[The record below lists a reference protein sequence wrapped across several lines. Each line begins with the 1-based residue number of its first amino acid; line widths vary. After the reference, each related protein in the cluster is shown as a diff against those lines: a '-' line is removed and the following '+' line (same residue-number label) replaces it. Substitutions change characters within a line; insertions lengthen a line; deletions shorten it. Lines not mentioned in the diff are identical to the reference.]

1 MREVK
6 EELAGR
12 RVLVVDDDIRNIF
25 AMTASLEQLGMI
37 VLHAESGKE
46 SIEVLKSEPDV
57 DVVLMDIMMPDLD
70 GYDTM
75 RVIRGF
81 ERFRQLPIIAV
92 TAKAM
97 KEDRE
102 KCLQAGANDYISKP
116 VNVEQ
121 LALLLRA
128 SLTRSL
134 S

>member
-1 MREVK
+1 MK
-6 EELAGR
+6 A
-12 RVLVVDDDIRNIF
+12 
-25 AMTASLEQLGMI
+25 
-37 VLHAESGKE
+37 GKE
-46 SIEVLKSEPDV
+46 GIEVLKSQPDV

-81 ERFRQLPIIAV
+81 ERFRELAIIAV